1 MISKDLVNG
10 KNSVQYKIKKISGD
24 ASFRE
29 FFRIEK
35 KNTSTI
41 LVKANKDKFR
51 NLIIYSAIN
60 ELLIKNKI
68 KAPKLVQEYFK
79 QNMMEIENL
88 GSQSFL
94 NYIKNR
100 KYKFNDYKKLV
111 EIIINLQKINFNKQI
126 KFKKNTIKIKDHNLL
141 ELHKESN
148 LFFDWYLK
156 NNSKK
161 KEFKKNKNK
170 IQKELHA
177 LYKKL
182 YFQEMCFVHRDFHAS
197 NIMVKNKKFGL
208 IDSQDALRGNL
219 LYDVASLIDDVRI
232 KLPIKLKFS
241 LFSYYLSKTPKIKK
255 MTEKI
260 LAQNDF
266 DILSVQRN
274 LKILGIFVRLFK
286 RDNKS
291 SYLKYLPY
299 IWQLLELRLKNP
311 IFINLKHLLSAKNND
326 YAFFWEVTYIILKRG
341 YSIKEIPVKLIYRK
355 LGKSKMK
362 FSHIIYSLLYLFKI
376 FISKK

>member
-1 MISKDLVNG
+1 M
-10 KNSVQYKIKKISGD
+10 QHKIKKISGD

-29 FFRIEK
+29 FYRIEK
-35 KNTSTI
+35 NFKTTI

-51 NLIIYSAIN
+51 NLIIYAAIN

-68 KAPKLVQEYFK
+68 KAPKLVQEYFAK
-79 QNMMEIENL
+79 NMMEIENL
-88 GSQSFL
+88 GNHSFFE
-94 NYIKNR
+94 YIKN
-100 KYKFNDYKKLV
+100 KKNKFNNYKKLV
-111 EIIINLQKINFNKQI
+111 ELIIKLQKINFKKEI
-126 KFKKNTIKIKDHNLL
+126 KFRNNKIKIKKYNLF
-141 ELHKESN
+141 ELHKESD

-170 IQKELHA
+170 IKEELNY

-232 KLPIKLKFS
+232 KLPTKLKSS

-255 MTEKI
+255 NAEKL

-286 RDNKS
+286 RDNKLI
-291 SYLKYLPY
+291 YLKHMPY
-299 IWQLLELRLKNP
+299 IWKLLELRLKNP
-311 IFINLKHLLSAKNND
+311 IFINLRYLLNNAVPLKNRKKVNFND
-326 YAFFWEVTYIILKRG
+326 N
-341 YSIKEIPVKLIYRK
+341 
-355 LGKSKMK
+355 
-362 FSHIIYSLLYLFKI
+362 
-376 FISKK
+376 

>member
-1 MISKDLVNG
+1 M
-10 KNSVQYKIKKISGD
+10 QYKIKKILGD

-29 FFRIEK
+29 FYKIEK
-35 KNTSTI
+35 NSRFTI

-51 NLIIYSAIN
+51 NLILYAAIN

-68 KAPKLVQEYFK
+68 KAPKLVQEYFLK
-79 QNMMEIENL
+79 NMMEIENL
-88 GSQSFL
+88 GSYSFL
-94 NYIKNR
+94 EHIKN
-100 KYKFNDYKKLV
+100 KKNKFNDYKKLIDL
-111 EIIINLQKINFNKQI
+111 IIKLQKINFKNYI
-126 KFKKNTIKIKDHNLL
+126 KFRNNKIRIKKHNLP
-141 ELHKESN
+141 ELHKESD

-156 NNSKK
+156 NNSEKK
-161 KEFKKNKNK
+161 DFKKNKKK
-170 IQKELHA
+170 IKKELNG

-197 NIMVKNKKFGL
+197 NIMVKDKKFGL

-232 KLPIKLKFS
+232 KLPIKLKSS
-241 LFSYYLSKTPKIKK
+241 LFSYYLSKTSKIKNN
-255 MTEKI
+255 TEKL

-286 RDNKS
+286 RDYKS

-299 IWQLLELRLKNP
+299 IWELLELRLKNP
-311 IFINLKHLLSAKNND
+311 IFINLKYLLNKAVPIKNRKKVKFND
-326 YAFFWEVTYIILKRG
+326 N
-341 YSIKEIPVKLIYRK
+341 
-355 LGKSKMK
+355 
-362 FSHIIYSLLYLFKI
+362 
-376 FISKK
+376 

>member
-1 MISKDLVNG
+1 M
-10 KNSVQYKIKKISGD
+10 QYKIKKISGD

-29 FFRIEK
+29 FYKIEK
-35 KNTSTI
+35 NSRFTI

-51 NLIIYSAIN
+51 NLIIYAAIN

-68 KAPKLVQEYFK
+68 KAPKLVQEYFV
-79 QNMMEIENL
+79 QNMMEIEDL
-88 GSQSFL
+88 GSYSFL
-94 NYIKNR
+94 EHIKN
-100 KYKFNDYKKLV
+100 KKNKFDDYKRLI
-111 EIIINLQKINFNKQI
+111 ELIIKLQKINFKKYI
-126 KFKKNTIKIKDHNLL
+126 KFRNNKIIIKKYNLPA
-141 ELHKESN
+141 LHKESD

-156 NNSKK
+156 NNSEK
-161 KEFKKNKNK
+161 KEFKKNKDK
-170 IQKELHA
+170 IKKELNV

-232 KLPIKLKFS
+232 KLPIKLKSS
-241 LFSYYLSKTPKIKK
+241 LFSYYLSKTSKIKNNA
-255 MTEKI
+255 EKL

-286 RDNKS
+286 RDHKL

-299 IWQLLELRLKNP
+299 IWELLELRFKNP
-311 IFINLKHLLSAKNND
+311 IFINLKYLLNKAVPIKNRKKVKFND
-326 YAFFWEVTYIILKRG
+326 N
-341 YSIKEIPVKLIYRK
+341 
-355 LGKSKMK
+355 
-362 FSHIIYSLLYLFKI
+362 
-376 FISKK
+376 

>member
-1 MISKDLVNG
+1 MISKGLAVG
-10 KNSVQYKIKKISGD
+10 KNLMQYKIKKISGD

-29 FFRIEK
+29 FYKIEK
-35 KNTSTI
+35 NSRFTI

-51 NLIIYSAIN
+51 NLIIYAAIN

-68 KAPKLVQEYFK
+68 KAPKLVQEYFVK
-79 QNMMEIENL
+79 NMMEIEDL
-88 GSQSFL
+88 GSYSFL
-94 NYIKNR
+94 EHIKN
-100 KYKFNDYKKLV
+100 KKNKFNDYKK
-111 EIIINLQKINFNKQI
+111 IIELIIKLQKINFKKYI
-126 KFKKNTIKIKDHNLL
+126 KFRNNKIIIKKHNLP
-141 ELHKESN
+141 ELHKESD

-156 NNSKK
+156 NNSEK
-161 KEFKKNKNK
+161 KEFKKNKDK
-170 IQKELHA
+170 IKKELNV

-182 YFQEMCFVHRDFHAS
+182 YFQEMCLVHRDFHAS

-232 KLPIKLKFS
+232 KLPIKLKSS
-241 LFSYYLSKTPKIKK
+241 LFSYYLSKTSKIKNN
-255 MTEKI
+255 TEKL

-286 RDNKS
+286 RDHKL

-299 IWQLLELRLKNP
+299 IWELLELRLKNP
-311 IFINLKHLLSAKNND
+311 IFINLKYLLNKAVPMKNRKKVKFND
-326 YAFFWEVTYIILKRG
+326 N
-341 YSIKEIPVKLIYRK
+341 
-355 LGKSKMK
+355 
-362 FSHIIYSLLYLFKI
+362 
-376 FISKK
+376 

>member
-1 MISKDLVNG
+1 MISKGLAVG
-10 KNSVQYKIKKISGD
+10 KNLMQYKIKKISGD

-29 FFRIEK
+29 FYKIEK
-35 KNTSTI
+35 NSKFTI

-51 NLIIYSAIN
+51 NLIIYAAIN

-68 KAPKLVQEYFK
+68 KAPKLVQEYFVK
-79 QNMMEIENL
+79 NMMEIENL
-88 GSQSFL
+88 GSYSFL
-94 NYIKNR
+94 EYVKN
-100 KYKFNDYKKLV
+100 KKNKFSDYKKLV
-111 EIIINLQKINFNKQI
+111 EIIIKLQKINFKKDI
-126 KFKKNTIKIKDHNLL
+126 KFRNNKIRIKKHNLP

-148 LFFDWYLK
+148 FFFDWYLK

-170 IQKELHA
+170 IKEELNY

-232 KLPIKLKFS
+232 KLPIKLKSS
-241 LFSYYLSKTPKIKK
+241 LFSYYLSKTSKIKNN
-255 MTEKI
+255 TEKL

-286 RDNKS
+286 RDHKL

-299 IWQLLELRLKNP
+299 TWKLLELRLKNP
-311 IFINLKHLLSAKNND
+311 IFINLKYLLNKAVPTKNRKKTNFND
-326 YAFFWEVTYIILKRG
+326 Y
-341 YSIKEIPVKLIYRK
+341 
-355 LGKSKMK
+355 
-362 FSHIIYSLLYLFKI
+362 
-376 FISKK
+376 